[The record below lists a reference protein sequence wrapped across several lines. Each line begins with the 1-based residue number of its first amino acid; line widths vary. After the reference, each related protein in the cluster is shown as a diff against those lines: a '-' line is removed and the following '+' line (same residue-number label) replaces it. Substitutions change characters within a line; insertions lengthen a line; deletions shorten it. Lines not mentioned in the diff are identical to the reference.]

1 MTGTP
6 EPGETPGE
14 GGPPALPAPTP
25 AEVRARNL
33 FVVAIAISAA
43 GSAML
48 YLAATTII
56 ATNGDPDTA
65 AQRTAL
71 YLSLAFLAGLW
82 VPWVPT
88 VGRKVGIARAYSGA
102 LVLCAIATV
111 GCGLATVL
119 GDDPVRAMLILAVA
133 VGVPGTVKSVYHP
146 LLVKTFFRTTPFA
159 VSLTWQGIAGA
170 TGWTLGS
177 LAGGLIA
184 DLAGPALALV
194 VAGLLLLSLPI
205 VVTLERPDVPAPR
218 PGKRERALSAMR
230 HTLVRQ
236 PRFRRIVIL
245 SAATSIFLLPMSA
258 LAVPLALQLRPPDEW
273 RASGASLLMAA
284 FALGRYLAPP
294 LVRRLGRDGDLVA
307 GTALAG
313 LAAGIVLL
321 AFAAFSAVSGN
332 SRELIMW
339 ALLGL
344 GYGGLSYG
352 AKSLT
357 TAATDADDDPEE
369 KARMQAVLVLI
380 GALTAPAGAWIWG
393 WTMDTYGAV
402 AAIALGGV
410 GIGAIS
416 IAFGGPPLRQRIL
429 RRRPSPQ
436 DLASG

>member
-258 LAVPLALQLRPPDEW
+258 LAVPLAPWRMRSGVASIRRCSWVSVIPSEETGTGPRTVSAIPGSVIPP
-273 RASGASLLMAA
+273 
-284 FALGRYLAPP
+284 
-294 LVRRLGRDGDLVA
+294 
-307 GTALAG
+307 
-313 LAAGIVLL
+313 
-321 AFAAFSAVSGN
+321 
-332 SRELIMW
+332 
-339 ALLGL
+339 
-344 GYGGLSYG
+344 
-352 AKSLT
+352 
-357 TAATDADDDPEE
+357 
-369 KARMQAVLVLI
+369 
-380 GALTAPAGAWIWG
+380 GALTGRCRGCPRSPSGPGGASPPGRAAG
-393 WTMDTYGAV
+393 DPR
-402 AAIALGGV
+402 
-410 GIGAIS
+410 S
-416 IAFGGPPLRQRIL
+416 C
-429 RRRPSPQ
+429 RRRRRRR
-436 DLASG
+436 